1 MGMAQDV
8 FRHEHLQLEA
18 VNKPVQLILE
28 PLFDGLNLIGELAG
42 TGGDIEQ
49 AALHRRHL
57 GMVEMRQ
64 RHRMRSGGGRI
75 QQPGHP
81 EAGMVEPL
89 QNMRPFA
96 RLQSDAV
103 GAVKTVVMK
112 PMRLGVPVVRIQVG
126 MENAKSGLN

>member
-1 MGMAQDV
+1 MMRDGRQAGFGDHFRHRQAERDMHGDGQDV

-28 PLFDGLNLIGELAG
+28 PLFDGLNLVSELAG

-103 GAVKTVVMK
+103 ESH
-112 PMRLGVPVVRIQVG
+112 
-126 MENAKSGLN
+126 ENGWR